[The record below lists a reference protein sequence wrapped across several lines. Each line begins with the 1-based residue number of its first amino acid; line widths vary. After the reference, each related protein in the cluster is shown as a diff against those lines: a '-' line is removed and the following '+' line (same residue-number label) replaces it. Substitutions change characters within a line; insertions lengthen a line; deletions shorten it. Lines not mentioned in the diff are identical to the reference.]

1 MGLIAEFTSAA
12 GAIEAGGSVTLL
24 VIYFVGSIVVSFTCS
39 MSEAVFLSVTSPYV
53 AHLKKDRP
61 VPGERLARLKA
72 QIDRPLTA
80 ILTLNTV
87 ANTMGTYAIGKEF
100 SQLSMAGGWGTW
112 TDGVAAVVVC
122 ASVLIMGEIIPKTI
136 GATYWRQLAPSVG
149 LMLEVMAILTLPV
162 IWFMRLFRKDG
173 TQEASFSRDELKV
186 MAEIGKNEGKLRE
199 SELRILHNLL
209 HLRENTVQDVMTPRV
224 VVFSLPVG
232 TTVRE
237 FLARYA
243 ATPFSRI
250 PLYGEDK
257 DDIRGFVLKTDV
269 LLAAAKDR
277 HEQTLEELMRDVIS
291 LPATTRLTD
300 AFETLVAQRNHL
312 AVLVDEFGLFAG
324 LVTMEDIV
332 ETLLGLEIVD
342 EADQKED
349 MQAYA
354 RRLWVRRARR
364 MGIDLEDQP
373 AVNRLTL

>member
-1 MGLIAEFTSAA
+1 MIAEFASAA
-12 GAIEAGGSVTLL
+12 GSVEGGGSISLL
-24 VIYFVGSIVVSFTCS
+24 VTYFVTAVVASFTCS
-39 MSEAVFLSVTSPYV
+39 TCEAVFLSVTGPYV
-53 AHLKKDRP
+53 AHLRKERP
-61 VPGERLARLKA
+61 VPGERLARLKGA
-72 QIDRPLTA
+72 VDRPLTA

-87 ANTMGTYAIGKEF
+87 ANTIGSVAVGKEVG
-100 SQLSMAGGWGTW
+100 LLALTGGWGGW
-112 TDGVAAVVVC
+112 AEGAAAGVMC
-122 ASVLIMGEIIPKTI
+122 ITILIVGEIIPKTI
-136 GATYWRQLAPSVG
+136 GATYWRQLAPQVG
-149 LMLEVMAILTLPV
+149 LVLEVMSVAMLPV
-162 IWFMRLFRKDG
+162 IWFIGLFRKDG
-173 TQEASFSRDELKV
+173 TQQESFSREELKV
-186 MAEIGKNEGKLRE
+186 MAEIGKSEGKLRE
-199 SELRILHNLL
+199 SESRILHNLL

-224 VVFSLPVG
+224 VVFSLPLD

-237 FLARYA
+237 FLARYS

-277 HEQTLEELMRDVIS
+277 HELTLREFMRDVIS

-300 AFETLVAQRNHL
+300 AFEKLVEQRNHV
-312 AVLVDEFGLFAG
+312 AALVDEFGLFAG

-364 MGIDLEDQP
+364 MGMALDDQQAED
-373 AVNRLTL
+373 RTTL

>member
-12 GAIEAGGSVTLL
+12 GATGAGGNITLL
-24 VIYFVGSIVVSFTCS
+24 IVYFGSAVIASFSCS
-39 MSEAVFLSVTSPYV
+39 LSEAVLLSVTNPFI
-53 AHLKKDRP
+53 AHLKKGHP
-61 VPGERLARLKA
+61 VLGERLERLKG
-72 QIDRPLTA
+72 QVDRPLTA

-87 ANTMGTYAIGKEF
+87 ANTMGTYAVGKEF
-100 SQLSMAGGWGTW
+100 GQLALVGGWGGW
-112 TDGVAAVVVC
+112 TEGVAAG
-122 ASVLIMGEIIPKTI
+122 VLCTVILIVGEIIPKTL
-136 GATYWRQLAPSVG
+136 GATYWRQLAPAVAV
-149 LMLEVMAILTLPV
+149 MLEWMSFITAPV
-162 IWFMRLFRKDG
+162 IWFIQLFRQGSKN
-173 TQEASFSRDELKV
+173 EATFSREELKV
-186 MAEIGKNEGKLRE
+186 MAEIGKSEGKLRE

-224 VVFSLPVG
+224 VVFSLPCG
-232 TTVRE
+232 TTVRD
-237 FLARYA
+237 FLARHA

-277 HEQTLEELMRDVIS
+277 HEQKLDDIMRDVIS

-300 AFETLVAQRNHL
+300 AFETLVEQRNHL

-354 RRLWVRRARR
+354 RRMWVRRARR
-364 MGIDLEDQP
+364 MGIDLDEQAADDGT
-373 AVNRLTL
+373 TL